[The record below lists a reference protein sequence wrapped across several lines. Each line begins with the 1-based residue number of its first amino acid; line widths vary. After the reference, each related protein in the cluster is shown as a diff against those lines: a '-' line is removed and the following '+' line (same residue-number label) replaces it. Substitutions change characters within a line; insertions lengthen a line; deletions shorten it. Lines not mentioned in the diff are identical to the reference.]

1 MHTIV
6 CVLAGRARRVLQRGG
21 APRAVVQRR
30 AAAAVPVPRGGEV
43 PQLHVAEGTIN
54 STHNV
59 LYCIWNGIHKPSH
72 VKLSQYV
79 KVYEHRSKF

>member
-1 MHTIV
+1 MSVTGPQPAGVHLHTIV

-43 PQLHVAEGTIN
+43 PQLHVAEGTQL
-54 STHNV
+54 HM
-59 LYCIWNGIHKPSH
+59 
-72 VKLSQYV
+72 
-79 KVYEHRSKF
+79 